1 MPQVRNEIAALLF
14 VVATVAVAAWQV
26 TSFASRDSRPLLPRY
41 SVTASG
47 AIEVPV
53 DLLAM
58 PSVEDDRIETVA
70 LSRQA
75 RWLHGRK
82 VVMNGVMFATFD
94 ETGITHYLFSPE
106 TRGRGYHF
114 GSSIPL
120 YLAIQV
126 STLEGH
132 TEDFQRRP
140 FTVEGIFEIDLL
152 SEDGKCFGAYHLRD
166 ARIVQKNVRLRYRN
180 PQRFGC

>member
-14 VVATVAVAAWQV
+14 VVATVAVAAWQI
-26 TSFASRDSRPLLPRY
+26 TSFAARDSRPLLPRHR
-41 SVTASG
+41 VTASG

-58 PSVEDDRIETVA
+58 PSVVHDRTEAVT

-82 VVMNGVMFATFD
+82 VLMNGVMFPTFD

-106 TRGRGYHF
+106 TRGKGYHF
-114 GSSIPL
+114 ASSIPL
-120 YLAIQV
+120 HLAIQV

-132 TEDFQRRP
+132 TEDFQPRP

-152 SEDGKCFGAYHLRD
+152 SEDGKCFGAYHLRN
-166 ARIVQKNVRLRYRN
+166 ARIIQKNVRLRYRN